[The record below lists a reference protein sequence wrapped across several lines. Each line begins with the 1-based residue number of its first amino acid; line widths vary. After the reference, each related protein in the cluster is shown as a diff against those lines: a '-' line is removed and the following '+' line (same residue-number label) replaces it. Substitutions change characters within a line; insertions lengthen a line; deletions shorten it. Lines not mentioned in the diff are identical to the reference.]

1 MLRTK
6 RIPGQFHK
14 QYMRQ
19 TGLEA
24 SGRKNGPS
32 PPFTGH
38 EAPFRVSDFRGLCIA
53 PSVIHHYTSRPP
65 YDQSACAPLIN
76 TL

>member
-1 MLRTK
+1 MLEWDSWQLMHRKK

-38 EAPFRVSDFRGLCIA
+38 EAPFRV
-53 PSVIHHYTSRPP
+53 
-65 YDQSACAPLIN
+65 
-76 TL
+76 